1 MKHRSP
7 EPVEAC
13 PEQRRR
19 RYRRKCLNAGRTAE
33 MRSSAGSALWFLL
46 LAVIIAFPVS
56 AHAKKSKPAPET
68 FGPTAPEAPAAA
80 PASGAIF
87 QAENYSPL
95 TSGARASRPGD
106 ILTVVLVERMS
117 ARKSNSAST
126 ERNGSIGLTPPSTG
140 PLSILNSSDI
150 NMGGDQSFKGKG
162 EAAQSNALSGEV
174 SVTVAAV
181 YPNNT
186 MLVKGEKLVTLN
198 RGDENVQFSGLVR
211 IADIGADNRIPS
223 TRVADAR
230 IRYTGKGEIARG
242 SQQGWLQRFFSRIS
256 PF

>member
-1 MKHRSP
+1 MP
-7 EPVEAC
+7 
-13 PEQRRR
+13 RRIC
-19 RYRRKCLNAGRTAE
+19 KLA
-33 MRSSAGSALWFLL
+33 ALVA
-46 LAVIIAFPVS
+46 LALPAA
-56 AHAKKSKPAPET
+56 AHAKKDKALPVT
-68 FGPTAPEAPAAA
+68 FAPTAPQAPVAQ
-80 PASGAIF
+80 PTNGAIF
-87 QAENYSPL
+87 QLENYVPL
-95 TSGARASRPGD
+95 TSGARAGRIGD
-106 ILTVVLVERMS
+106 ILTIILVERMS
-117 ARKSNSAST
+117 ATKSNSAT
-126 ERNGSIGLTPPSTG
+126 TGRNGSVGLSPPATG
-140 PLSILNSSDI
+140 PLGLFNSSDI

-162 EAAQSNALSGEV
+162 EAAQSNALTGEV

-181 YPNNT
+181 YPNGT

-211 IADIGADNRIPS
+211 IADIGVDNRVPS

>member
-1 MKHRSP
+1 MGRATKCRGDQF
-7 EPVEAC
+7 VEGRFSGSRYSL
-13 PEQRRR
+13 RR
-19 RYRRKCLNAGRTAE
+19 AWT
-33 MRSSAGSALWFLL
+33 GSALRCFLL
-46 LAVIIAFPVS
+46 GVVFVCPAS
-56 AHAKKSKPAPET
+56 AHAKKPKPLSET
-68 FGPTAPEAPAAA
+68 FAPTAPLVPAAA
-80 PASGAIF
+80 PTNGAIF
-87 QAENYSPL
+87 QAETYSPL

-106 ILTVVLVERMS
+106 ILTIVLIERMS
-117 ARKSNSAST
+117 ATKSNSAT
-126 ERNGSIGLTPPSTG
+126 TGRNGSVGLTPPATG
-140 PLSILNSSDI
+140 PFSLLNPSDI

-162 EAAQSNALSGEV
+162 EAAQSNALTGEI

-181 YPNNT
+181 YPNGS
-186 MLVKGEKLVTLN
+186 MLVKGEKLITLN

-211 IADIGADNRIPS
+211 MADINVDNRVPS